1 MPPRCRNMSKE
12 TASLPSVLIVDDE
25 PMMRQSTQLVLQRH
39 GFEVTTADSGRAGR
53 ESIDRLRPE
62 VVLLDV
68 KLPDMDGIDLLK
80 EIKTLSP
87 ESEVIV
93 MTGYGTVESAV
104 DAMKS
109 GAFHYITKPFQ
120 LDDLLNLLA
129 KAREHHALRQE
140 NLELKRQLQTLSG
153 FENFI
158 GSSEKMQK
166 IFSLIRRVA
175 DTDST
180 VLITGE
186 SGTGKELVA
195 RALHNLSRRRDKL
208 LVAVNCGAIPEDLLE
223 SELFGHTR
231 GSFTGAIANRTGR
244 FVSAH
249 GGTLFLDEVGEMSP
263 NLQVK
268 LLRVLQEKEVTPIGS
283 EKTLKVDVRVIAA
296 TNQDLSKLIREDR
309 FREDLYYRL
318 NVIPI
323 QIPPLR
329 ERRDDIPLLAKYF
342 IDRFIREKNMP
353 IRGITSGA
361 MAALTDYSW
370 PGNVR
375 ELENLM
381 ERTVVLKGEGV
392 IDLADLPE
400 KLFGGE
406 AAVVRSPAMALPQ
419 GGLDLKRTIEDF
431 EDRLILSALDRTGW
445 NKNRAAALLRI
456 KRTTLIEK
464 LKKRG
469 IHPPPGAGTDHDS
482 GELEH

>member
-1 MPPRCRNMSKE
+1 MSKE

-342 IDRFIREKNMP
+342 IDRFVREKNMP

>member
-1 MPPRCRNMSKE
+1 MDKE
-12 TASLPSVLIVDDE
+12 PSSLLTVLIIDDE
-25 PMMRQSTQLVLQRH
+25 PMMRQSTQLVLQRQ
-39 GFEVTTADSGRAGR
+39 GYDVLTAESGRAGR
-53 ESIDRLRPE
+53 DVVERVHPQ

-68 KLPDMDGIDLLK
+68 KLPDMDGIELLK
-80 EIKTLSP
+80 EIKAISP

-120 LDDLLNLLA
+120 LDDLLNLISR
-129 KAREHHALRQE
+129 AREHHSLRQE
-140 NLELKRQLQTLSG
+140 NQELKRQIQTLSG
-153 FENFI
+153 FENLI

-208 LVAVNCGAIPEDLLE
+208 LVAVNCGAIPADLLE
-223 SELFGHTR
+223 SELFGHIK
-231 GSFTGAIANRTGR
+231 GSFTGAIANRPGR
-244 FVSAH
+244 FAAAS

-283 EKTLKVDVRVIAA
+283 EKTIKVDVRVIAA
-296 TNQDLSKLIREDR
+296 TNQDLSRLIREGK
-309 FREDLYYRL
+309 FREDLFYRL
-318 NVIPI
+318 NVIPV

-329 ERRDDIPLLAKYF
+329 DRREDIPLLVKFF
-342 IDRFIREKNMP
+342 IDRFIREKGMP
-353 IRGITSGA
+353 IRGITDGA
-361 MAALTDYSW
+361 VAALSGYSW

-375 ELENLM
+375 ELENVI
-381 ERTVVLKGEGV
+381 ERTVVLKGEGT
-392 IDLADLPE
+392 IDLSDLPE
-400 KLFGGE
+400 KLFGD
-406 AAVVRSPAMALPQ
+406 PATPLRAPAFSLPH

-445 NKNRAAALLRI
+445 NKNRAATLLKI

-469 IHPPPGAGTDHDS
+469 IQPPAGVLDDRDG

>member
-1 MPPRCRNMSKE
+1 MSEKE
-12 TASLPSVLIVDDE
+12 PGSLPGVLIIDDE
-25 PMMRQSTQLVLQRH
+25 PMMRQSTQLVLQRQ
-39 GFEVTTADSGRAGR
+39 GFDVSTAEDGRRGR
-53 ESIDRLRPE
+53 ETAERVRPE
-62 VVLLDV
+62 VILLDV
-68 KLPDMDGIDLLK
+68 KLPDMDGIGLLK
-80 EIKTLSP
+80 ELKAALP
-87 ESEVIV
+87 ETEVIV

-120 LDDLLNLLA
+120 LDDLLNLIGR
-129 KAREHHALRQE
+129 AREHHALRQE
-140 NLELKRQLQTLSG
+140 NQELKRQLQTLSG

-180 VLITGE
+180 VLVTGE

-208 LVAVNCGAIPEDLLE
+208 LVAVNCGAIPADLLE
-223 SELFGHTR
+223 SELFGHIK
-231 GSFTGAIANRTGR
+231 GSFTGAIANRLGR
-244 FVSAH
+244 FAAAS

-296 TNQDLSKLIREDR
+296 TNQDLARLIREGK

-318 NVIPI
+318 NVIPV

-329 ERRDDIPLLAKYF
+329 ERREDVPLLVKFF
-342 IDRFIREKNMP
+342 IDRFVREKHMP
-353 IRGITSGA
+353 IRGITDAA
-361 MAALTDYSW
+361 MASLVDYGW

-375 ELENLM
+375 ELENLI
-381 ERTVVLKGEGV
+381 ERTVVLKGEGT
-392 IDLADLPE
+392 IDLSDLPE
-400 KLFGGE
+400 KLFGDQN
-406 AAVVRSPAMALPQ
+406 VTMRSPALSLPQ

-445 NKNRAAALLRI
+445 NKNRAAALLKI

-469 IHPPPGAGTDHDS
+469 IHAPAGIADDAG